1 MDTQDNQIVKEPLN
15 KEQLEWQKQ
24 VIREEMDTDGN

>member
-1 MDTQDNQIVKEPLN
+1 MNLQDNTTHQELLN

-24 VIREEMDTDGN
+24 VIREEMDSDGN

>member
-1 MDTQDNQIVKEPLN
+1 MDTQDNQIVKEMLN
-15 KEQLEWQKQ
+15 KEQLDWQKQ

>member
-1 MDTQDNQIVKEPLN
+1 MNTQDNQTVKETFN
-15 KEQLEWQKQ
+15 KEQLDWQKQ